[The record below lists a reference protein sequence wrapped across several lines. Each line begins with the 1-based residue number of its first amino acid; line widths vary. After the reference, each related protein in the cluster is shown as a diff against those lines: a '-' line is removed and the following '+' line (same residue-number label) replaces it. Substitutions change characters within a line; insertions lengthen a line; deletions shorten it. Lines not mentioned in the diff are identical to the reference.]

1 MQSVNVTQNGSK
13 LTISFQQTSNTTS
26 ISKLYVKNEFHSITY
41 PKIGDDLE
49 FEIDL
54 DEVIQVF
61 KQYDRDKAFVV
72 VEENQE
78 ILTTQKNLKLF
89 NNFSNVH
96 KLH

>member
-78 ILTTQKNLKLF
+78 ILTR
-89 NNFSNVH
+89 H
-96 KLH
+96 KKFKSV

>member
-61 KQYDRDKAFVV
+61 KQYDRDKAFV
-72 VEENQE
+72 
-78 ILTTQKNLKLF
+78 
-89 NNFSNVH
+89 
-96 KLH
+96 